1 MVVQMQFAI
10 GCQSVNFDSGVPGPA
25 LLEADGCALDLPEM
39 ASQGHERPFW
49 NRGCTRRI
57 LLPFAVR
64 TAAYGVICTPTCFVK
79 FIGNGHARPRCA
91 RGVQVRQMEGI
102 PVHQAQLPRVQRH

>member
-39 ASQGHERPFW
+39 ASQGH
-49 NRGCTRRI
+49 
-57 LLPFAVR
+57 
-64 TAAYGVICTPTCFVK
+64 
-79 FIGNGHARPRCA
+79 ARSFL
-91 RGVQVRQMEGI
+91 E
-102 PVHQAQLPRVQRH
+102 